1 MAALTLQNMRQLD
14 VVARYVL
21 CQRLHL
27 DPAAWKR
34 GGGALHSFEPVGS
47 LTRGMEGGREGG
59 MPFGRSVGRAGGWV
73 GRRAGGRAGGMKVR
87 KGRMEEG
94 REQ

>member
-1 MAALTLQNMRQLD
+1 
-14 VVARYVL
+14 
-21 CQRLHL
+21 
-27 DPAAWKR
+27 
-34 GGGALHSFEPVGS
+34 
-47 LTRGMEGGREGG
+47 

-94 REQ
+94 GEQ